1 MTHIN
6 THVKFGNNKSNLSK
20 HLQHEF
26 LGVSR
31 VTRDRVRARAR
42 AGDGIRIHIC
52 QVNRRSV
59 IRTHTYTQYRADR
72 HVCICIG
79 IGSGSIN
86 RDKC

>member
-1 MTHIN
+1 MLNLEITNRTYQN
-6 THVKFGNNKSNLSK
+6 TCSTK
-20 HLQHEF
+20 F

>member
-6 THVKFGNNKSNLSK
+6 THVKFGNNKSNLSE
-20 HLQHEF
+20 HLRHEF

-52 QVNRRSV
+52 KVNRRSV
-59 IRTHTYTQYRADR
+59 IHTHTLAQTDMYVYALA
-72 HVCICIG
+72 
-79 IGSGSIN
+79 
-86 RDKC
+86 

>member
-20 HLQHEF
+20 HLRHEF

-59 IRTHTYTQYRADR
+59 IRTHT
-72 HVCICIG
+72 H
-79 IGSGSIN
+79 SIAQT
-86 RDKC
+86 DMYVYALA